1 MSLNKKL
8 LFSDY
13 WIEDRHRFLK
23 ELSHEERLELVAS
36 FNTDEILSN
45 VNRRKFQE
53 DYISDYLEYLY
64 RISKKSF
71 WLHITAM
78 FSSGGDG
85 ILWSDNFFY
94 IEKIRSEELPDLT
107 FELILSYF
115 QANMQSQ
122 DSDIL
127 KDIIASQVGSEFKKR
142 ILLDFCGVTT
152 QSIADVIAKIIED
165 VESDSY
171 EYIYP

>member
-1 MSLNKKL
+1 
-8 LFSDY
+8 
-13 WIEDRHRFLK
+13 
-23 ELSHEERLELVAS
+23 
-36 FNTDEILSN
+36 
-45 VNRRKFQE
+45 
-53 DYISDYLEYLY
+53 
-64 RISKKSF
+64 
-71 WLHITAM
+71 
-78 FSSGGDG
+78 
-85 ILWSDNFFY
+85 
-94 IEKIRSEELPDLT
+94 
-107 FELILSYF
+107 
-115 QANMQSQ
+115 MQSQ